1 MRDLFTTTQTY
12 VLANKVQYKRQIVPC
27 TEYMY
32 CTMYV
37 HNRAIVIIV
46 TDITCYYYYIMV
58 RYILNYYA
66 KGE

>member
-12 VLANKVQYKRQIVPC
+12 VLPTEIHYIRPIVSC

-46 TDITCYYYYIMV
+46 TDITYYYYYIMV

>member
-1 MRDLFTTTQTY
+1 MHRVY
-12 VLANKVQYKRQIVPC
+12 VL
-27 TEYMY
+27 MY

-37 HNRAIVIIV
+37 HNRAIVIIG
-46 TDITCYYYYIMV
+46 TDITYYYYYIMV